1 MLKTIPRLLPSV
13 VFVVAFASLAM
24 AQVEIKTVAYQ
35 GWKNNL
41 QISNGTVELIVT
53 LDIGPRVIRY
63 GFVGGTNL
71 FKEFAEQ
78 MGKSGESEWQARG
91 GHRLWHAPEDLKRT
105 YELDNSPIKYER
117 LASNSVRL
125 IQAAEPNTKLQ
136 KEMDITL
143 EASGSKVSVVHRLRN
158 TGMWDVELA
167 PWALTMMAQGGTEI
181 IPIPPKI
188 PHPQGLLPVSQIIT
202 WPYTDMSDARWRWG
216 AKYITFSQDKTKGPN
231 KIGMAHKLGW
241 VAYLLNGN
249 LFIKGFG
256 YEEGRHYAD
265 SGSNFETFSNQDF
278 LEIETLGPLQK
289 IAPGKTIEHT
299 EHWWLLKGIS
309 NDTSDSGIDSNIR
322 SKIEA
327 LIK

>member
-1 MLKTIPRLLPSV
+1 MLKTITRWLAGTLLLLASV
-13 VFVVAFASLAM
+13 SVTM
-24 AQVEIKTVAYQ
+24 AQVEIKSVAYQ

-41 QISNGTVELIVT
+41 QISNGTVELILT

-63 GFVGGTNL
+63 GFVGGENL

-78 MGKSGESEWQARG
+78 LGKAGESEWQARG

-105 YELDNSPIKYER
+105 YELDNAPLKYEK
-117 LASNSVRL
+117 LGSNGVRL
-125 IQAAEPNTKLQ
+125 IQAVEPNTKLQ

-143 EASGSKVSVVHRLRN
+143 EASGTKVTVVHRLRN
-158 TGMWDVELA
+158 LGMWDVELA

-181 IPIPPKI
+181 IPLPPKI

-202 WPYTDMSDARWRWG
+202 WPYTDMSDTRWRWG
-216 AKYITFSQDKTKGPN
+216 AKYITFSQDNKKGPN

-249 LFIKGFG
+249 LFVKGFG

-289 IAPGKTIEHT
+289 IAPGRAIEHI
-299 EHWWLLKGIS
+299 ERWWLFKGVNNDLSDAGIERNIKPMVENILK
-309 NDTSDSGIDSNIR
+309 
-322 SKIEA
+322 
-327 LIK
+327 

>member
-1 MLKTIPRLLPSV
+1 MLKIPPRLWLS
-13 VFVVAFASLAM
+13 ASLLIAATSVAM
-24 AQVEIKTVAYQ
+24 AQVEIKIVAYK

-53 LDIGPRVIRY
+53 LDVGPRVMRY
-63 GFVGGTNL
+63 GFVGGENL
-71 FKEFAEQ
+71 FKEFNEQ
-78 MGKSGESEWQARG
+78 MGKTGESEWQARG

-105 YELDNSPIKYER
+105 YELDNAPIKYEK
-117 LASNSVRL
+117 LGTNGVRL
-125 IQAAEPNTKLQ
+125 IQAVESNTKLQ

-143 EASGSKVSVVHRLRN
+143 EYSGSKVLVVHRLRN
-158 TGMWDVELA
+158 TAMWDIELA

-181 IPIPPKI
+181 IPLPPKI

-202 WPYTDMSDARWRWG
+202 WPYTDMSDSRWHWG
-216 AKYITFSQDKTKGPN
+216 KHYITFSQDNNKGPN

-241 VAYLLNGN
+241 VAYLLRGN

-278 LEIETLGPLQK
+278 LEIETLGPIQR

-299 EHWWLLKGIS
+299 ERWWLLKGVS
-309 NDTSDSGIDSNIR
+309 NDLSDAGIGRNIR
-322 SKIEA
+322 PMIESA
-327 LIK
+327 IK